1 VLGSACE
8 HDLDRVAAALR
19 CCGGTA
25 ARRRAATEPRSW
37 EGFLNSSG
45 NPNIPTVGEAIEQV
59 LTTTE
64 REQFTTYLRPLVAQG
79 LGEWRMATAHIAA
92 TKRPSAAPE

>member
-1 VLGSACE
+1 M
-8 HDLDRVAAALR
+8 R
-19 CCGGTA
+19 CDGHHVDG
-25 ARRRAATEPRSW
+25 RAGRAPQ
-37 EGFLNSSG
+37 GNNSSG

-59 LTTTE
+59 LTPTE

-92 TKRPSAAPE
+92 TKRPSATPE